1 MELEGRGKIWNE
13 DCWKLW
19 RRVWVQGGIFTG
31 PARLIE
37 GLFTVE
43 DSVDVLM
50 ATGGKVYT
58 LGWFC
63 LYQEL
68 SLQPWSGSWLL
79 DLTEEVDVLGWPLC
93 RVRVMVSWDVRWFVS
108 GALYRKMVPPWLAAG
123 VARLASPLEFQLQ
136 WHWARQRWSESVP
149 TQERHWAEWWTC
161 MSLSNQVTWNY
172 RIPSCFLAQAMW
184 FPNISLMKE
193 SVIYRC
199 LCACSLFYLAFLSSS
214 WLKKI

>member
-43 DSVDVLM
+43 ASVDVLM

-63 LYQEL
+63 LYREL
-68 SLQPWSGSWLL
+68 SMQPWSGSWLL

-93 RVRVMVSWDVRWFVS
+93 RVRVMVSRDVRWFVS
-108 GALYRKMVPPWLAAG
+108 GALYRKMVPLWLAAG
-123 VARLASPLEFQLQ
+123 VTRLASPLEFQLQ
-136 WHWARQRWSESVP
+136 WPEPGSGGLSPSPLRRGTGQNDEPACPCLIR
-149 TQERHWAEWWTC
+149 
-161 MSLSNQVTWNY
+161 SLGT
-172 RIPSCFLAQAMW
+172 IGFLAAFW
-184 FPNISLMKE
+184 RKPCGFPI
-193 SVIYRC
+193 
-199 LCACSLFYLAFLSSS
+199 FL
-214 WLKKI
+214 